1 MFGKIGWMEVTL
13 ILVIVLIVVGPG
25 KLPGLSKSLG
35 EAIRNYK
42 DALGGKGE
50 TKEEGTKKV

>member
-1 MFGKIGWMEVTL
+1 MFEKIGWMEVTL
-13 ILVIVLIVVGPG
+13 ILVIVLIVFGPG

-42 DALGGKGE
+42 NALGGKGE
-50 TKEEGTKKV
+50 TKEEETKEA